1 MTTDIVVIGA
11 GLTGLTTAYTL
22 ARKGREV
29 TVLERMDKA
38 GGQIQTHAENGFVF
52 ESGPNTGVVSVPEVA
67 ELMRDL
73 QETSGGKCQL
83 EIAPASSKR
92 RLIWKG
98 SKFRALPSG
107 LFSAITTPLFT
118 TADKLRIL
126 GEPWRKK
133 GTNPDESVGSLAR
146 RRLGK
151 SFVNYAVDPF
161 LSGVYAGNPDALV
174 TRFALPK
181 LYNLEHNYGSFV
193 RGAIAKAREPKTDR
207 DKLATKKVFSA
218 VGGLGKITEAM
229 ADYLG
234 NHILLGLKD
243 IKVMPEG
250 DGWRISFG
258 DADGNKQQITCNK
271 VVTTCGAYSLP
282 ELLPFVDDETMSKLN
297 NLNYSP
303 IVEVSVGVKD
313 TKGKKFQAFGG
324 LVPSR
329 ENKKVLGILF
339 PSACFKGRAPEGGA
353 LFSYFIGGMKHAEML
368 DYSDEQITALVEEYF
383 HTMLKFP
390 ASAKPDFIR
399 IFRHKKAIPQ
409 YEITSGERFEAIE
422 KVQNQYKGL
431 TIAGNLRDGIGMAH
445 RIKQATDVANKILSD
460 D

>member
-118 TADKLRIL
+118 TADKFRIL

-282 ELLPFVDDETMSKLN
+282 ELLPFVDDKTMSKLN

-390 ASAKPDFIR
+390 SSAKPDFIR

>member
-1 MTTDIVVIGA
+1 MK
-11 GLTGLTTAYTL
+11 GL
-22 ARKGREV
+22 
-29 TVLERMDKA
+29 
-38 GGQIQTHAENGFVF
+38 
-52 ESGPNTGVVSVPEVA
+52 S
-67 ELMRDL
+67 
-73 QETSGGKCQL
+73 
-83 EIAPASSKR
+83 
-92 RLIWKG
+92 
-98 SKFRALPSG
+98 
-107 LFSAITTPLFT
+107 
-118 TADKLRIL
+118 
-126 GEPWRKK
+126 
-133 GTNPDESVGSLAR
+133 
-146 RRLGK
+146 
-151 SFVNYAVDPF
+151 
-161 LSGVYAGNPDALV
+161 
-174 TRFALPK
+174 
-181 LYNLEHNYGSFV
+181 
-193 RGAIAKAREPKTDR
+193 
-207 DKLATKKVFSA
+207 
-218 VGGLGKITEAM
+218 
-229 ADYLG
+229 
-234 NHILLGLKD
+234 
-243 IKVMPEG
+243 
-250 DGWRISFG
+250 
-258 DADGNKQQITCNK
+258 GNKQQITCNK

-303 IVEVSVGVKD
+303 IVEVSVGVRD
-313 TKGKKFQAFGG
+313 TKGKEFQAFGG

-368 DYSDEQITALVEEYF
+368 DYSDEQIIALVEEYF

-390 ASAKPDFIR
+390 SSAKPDFIR

>member
-133 GTNPDESVGSLAR
+133 GNNPDESVGSLAR

-234 NHILLGLKD
+234 NRILLELKD

-368 DYSDEQITALVEEYF
+368 DYSDEQIIALVEEYF

-399 IFRHKKAIPQ
+399 IFRHKRAIPQ